1 MSMLSPKAAPFWM
14 VLLGSLVACAP
25 ASDFGEDEEDADEDS
40 DAISDTVRFDV
51 ITHNIAGGML
61 NFGKPEALNNV
72 ESEIAEARPDAVML
86 QEVCQTQA
94 DAFKASH
101 PAWGVEFVVTRPN
114 HPNCGPL
121 GNLIASPHGLSNVD
135 VTDLGHADPGRITNL
150 ICGDVK
156 FEKRKGKVR
165 ICSAHLRSR
174 GDDPVASEKARTLQ
188 VQNMVATLKPYID
201 GHQGVVVA
209 GDMNSGPKR
218 ELLDPMYRLK
228 RNGNWGGG
236 PFDELDQTDPKRESY
251 REEGITCAANACRSG
266 EPTHDN
272 SKLDHIFVSNNLIAG
287 DIEGRVKKAGKSDH
301 HLYRGSAVLDLP
313 AKKKK

>member
-1 MSMLSPKAAPFWM
+1 MSMVTTRLAPFSLF
-14 VLLGSLVACAP
+14 LLASLVACAP
-25 ASDFGEDEEDADEDS
+25 PSDFDEDEEDAEEES
-40 DAISDTVRFDV
+40 DAIGDTVRFDV

-72 ESEIAEARPDAVML
+72 EGEIAEARPDAVML

-94 DAFKASH
+94 DAFAASH
-101 PAWGVEFVVTRPN
+101 PAWGIHFVVTRPN

-135 VTDLGHADPGRITNL
+135 ATDLGHADPGRITML
-150 ICGDVK
+150 LCGDVK
-156 FEKRKGKVR
+156 LDKRKGKVR

-174 GDDPVASEKARTLQ
+174 GDDPVASEAARTLQ
-188 VQNMVATLKPYID
+188 VLNLVAALKPHID
-201 GHQGVVVA
+201 GHQGVIVA

-236 PFDELDQTDPKRESY
+236 QFDELDQTDPKRESY
-251 REEGITCAANACRSG
+251 RDAGITCAPNACRSG

-287 DIEGRVKKAGKSDH
+287 DIEGRVKNAGKSDH
-301 HLYRGSAVLDLP
+301 HLYRGSAVLNLP
-313 AKKKK
+313 KKKK